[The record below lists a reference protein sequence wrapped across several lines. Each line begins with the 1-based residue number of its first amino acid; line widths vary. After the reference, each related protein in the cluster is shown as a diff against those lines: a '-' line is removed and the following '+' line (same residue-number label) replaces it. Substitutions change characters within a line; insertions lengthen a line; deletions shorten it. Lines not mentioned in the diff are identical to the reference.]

1 MNVTILIGFQ
11 KTEVQKR
18 HQKKVEKKW
27 EEAERKRLDS
37 HHGMDAKVNQLE
49 IIEEMEKQRRFWTF
63 SPKRRRD
70 AVNPSEHQSVTTPP
84 LTPEQYAGMKNW
96 NVAAQVGVYGFT
108 TGLGVIMG
116 FWLGGAI
123 PGGAFAGAVIG
134 AAAGAMWGAYE
145 ANCIASV
152 QDEFDKAYANGS
164 GVEITRNG
172 LSYEIY
178 GGGDTYSVANAPLS
192 VAYVAATAL
201 ILTGQIP

>member
-108 TGLGVIMG
+108 AMAGAFTGLMLTAQPI
-116 FWLGGAI
+116 F
-123 PGGAFAGAVIG
+123 GAVG
-134 AAAGAMWGAYE
+134 AAAGVMWGAYE

-164 GVEITRNG
+164 GVEIIRNG
-172 LSYEIY
+172 LSYEAY